1 VPPPPPPYQG
11 GGEPDTSGN
20 VLNLLAMIAGIV
32 SIVICCFYAGIWAGV
47 PAIVLGI
54 LGRKK
59 ADNGQA
65 SNKTMGTVGL
75 ILGIIGAA
83 IFVVQIILVI
93 TGVSANWVQNVQ
105 NER

>member
-1 VPPPPPPYQG
+1 
-11 GGEPDTSGN
+11 
-20 VLNLLAMIAGIV
+20 L
-32 SIVICCFYAGIWAGV
+32 
-47 PAIVLGI
+47 
-54 LGRKK
+54 
-59 ADNGQA
+59 
-65 SNKTMGTVGL
+65 GTVGL